1 MKNWIRKSFLYKW
14 LAKFLTWFGDIRVD
28 LEPPATRARHFRKM
42 MKLVEPGDI
51 LCRKYDCYLDSVFIE
66 GEYTHSGIITHK
78 DKIVH
83 SIAEGVEKID
93 VLDFVLDTEGFIV
106 LRPKYDQEQNVINA
120 TKFAEDQLG
129 KPYDFLFEK
138 KESDTFYCHELTAK
152 SLAAGGIVVK
162 PKKDIIYASD
172 FLPLCRVIYESD
184 QDLFYP

>member
-1 MKNWIRKSFLYKW
+1 
-14 LAKFLTWFGDIRVD
+14 
-28 LEPPATRARHFRKM
+28 M

-78 DKIVH
+78 DKIIH

-106 LRPKYDQEQNVINA
+106 LRPKYDREQNVMNVVS
-120 TKFAEDQLG
+120 FAENQIG
-129 KPYDFLFEK
+129 KPYDFLCEK
-138 KESDTFYCHELTAK
+138 KESETFYCHELTAK
-152 SLAAGGIVVK
+152 SLAAGGIVIQ

-172 FLPLCRVIYESD
+172 FFPVCKIVYESD
-184 QDLFYP
+184 KDLFD